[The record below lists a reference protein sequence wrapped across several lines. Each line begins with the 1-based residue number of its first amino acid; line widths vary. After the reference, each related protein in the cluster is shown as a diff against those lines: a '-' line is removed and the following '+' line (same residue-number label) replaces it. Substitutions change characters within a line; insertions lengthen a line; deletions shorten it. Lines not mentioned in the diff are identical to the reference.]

1 MTKQSLIT
9 VFDKIGDYSTAAI
22 SAAIQTSDDA
32 ANKTSDDAAKKKT
45 KVLNFHIV
53 MSYKHYDSK
62 EDAANAAINLRRRV
76 RVNILV
82 NVKKSL
88 SSIRLYN

>member
-32 ANKTSDDAAKKKT
+32 AKKKT

-53 MSYKHYDSK
+53 MSYKHDDSL